1 MSRSKKAKR
10 AKRAGKPAGSYG
22 SPGKEPSPGG
32 QIMPAARGPEQAGM
46 TSTSADEPAS
56 QRNPATAAVAG
67 VRQQTTS
74 TSVLPPAEAQKRL
87 ALTQQ
92 MEAAL
97 GKALTV
103 MMMSPGHSRYSVA
116 DLRAIL
122 LPPLTYRQF
131 SIAETGSREQ
141 GLVAPIGLVLW
152 ASVSDEID
160 ARLAADPGKV
170 IRLSAEDWKSG
181 DNLWVIEAIGEP
193 KATGAILRRL
203 VTVTWR
209 GRTAKIRLRD
219 KDGQAVVRQI
229 EAARDKT

>member
-10 AKRAGKPAGSYG
+10 AKRAGKAAGPYG
-22 SPGKEPSPGG
+22 APGKEGMTGG
-32 QIMPAARGPEQAGM
+32 PAMMGAGGPVQAGV
-46 TSTSADEPAS
+46 TSAGHSPVEAP
-56 QRNPATAAVAG
+56 RNPGAAASAG
-67 VRQQTTS
+67 VRQQTAPA
-74 TSVLPPAEAQKRL
+74 SVLPRVEAQKRL

-103 MMMSPGHSRYSVA
+103 MMMSPGHSRYSVS

-152 ASVSDEID
+152 ASVSDEVD
-160 ARLAADPGKV
+160 RRLAADPGKV
-170 IRLSAEDWKSG
+170 IKLAAEDWKSG

-219 KDGQAVVRQI
+219 KDGKAVIRQI
-229 EAARDKT
+229 EAAKDKT